1 MSYVYTVEHNSA
13 VRNDSILP
21 LATTWMSP
29 DIIMLNEKSD
39 RKNQGP
45 YDFTHIKLKTTHEQK
60 RKTNK
65 NS

>member
-39 RKNQGP
+39 RKKSRAIWFHT
-45 YDFTHIKLKTTHEQK
+45 YKT
-60 RKTNK
+60 
-65 NS
+65 